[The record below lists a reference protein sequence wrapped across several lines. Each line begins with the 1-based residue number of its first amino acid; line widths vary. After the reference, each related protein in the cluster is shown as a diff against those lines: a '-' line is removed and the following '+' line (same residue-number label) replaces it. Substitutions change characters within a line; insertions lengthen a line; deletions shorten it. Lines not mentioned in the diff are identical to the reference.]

1 MKNAKLLTL
10 LLVALVFNL
19 SSCNK
24 DEDEPTPISAKTEFL
39 TDQKWKISKIDFN
52 GVDVSDESKYPD
64 VADVKSTQIKFDKD
78 GTYTQTRTSGTE
90 TGNWK
95 FTDNET
101 HLLFGPNPSEQ
112 HDWEIVE
119 LDADSF
125 IGNTTFT
132 YEDGPLDVRVE
143 LVHAQ

>member
-10 LLVALVFNL
+10 LLLALIFNL
-19 SSCNK
+19 SSCNN

-39 TDQKWKISKIDFN
+39 TTGEWKISKLDFN
-52 GVDVSDESKYPD
+52 GVDVSDENKYPD
-64 VADVKSTQIKFDKD
+64 VADVKSTRIDFNKD

-90 TGNWK
+90 TGTWK

-101 HLLFGPNPSEQ
+101 HLLFGPNPAEL
-112 HDWEIVE
+112 HDWELVE
-119 LDADSF
+119 LNDSSF

-143 LVHAQ
+143 LVHP